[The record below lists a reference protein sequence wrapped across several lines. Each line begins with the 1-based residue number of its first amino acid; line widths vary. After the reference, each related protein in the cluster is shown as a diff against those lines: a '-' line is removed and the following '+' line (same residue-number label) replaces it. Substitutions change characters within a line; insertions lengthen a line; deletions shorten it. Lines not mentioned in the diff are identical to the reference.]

1 MVDISSKGNKVIQRQ
16 TFFFWTNFSDAMA
29 FSDPKLCAN
38 THLHKE
44 ISYFT
49 ATLATVFCLATV
61 IGNVL
66 VCLAIMRDP
75 FRKMKTPFHY
85 FLLSLSGT
93 DLLVGL
99 LLDTTMI
106 VVHIREA
113 RGTINNADNLQT
125 SHMVHM
131 LYFILGTAS
140 VLTLAALAADRY
152 VLVTSPVKYKTKITS
167 KRAIVTSVVIWVVAL
182 GFSLLYFKLG
192 FFLYS
197 FIFANT
203 AVFSTFFILLFV
215 HRSILGRLRERS
227 KFWQDQRAAENTMCE
242 KLQSAK
248 NIKNIKKESKV
259 AKTLSIVLLTFL
271 VSFVPACVIIYLL
284 NFCLSCNC
292 LLVHWL
298 RDIQK
303 LTISLNSA
311 VNPYLYAWRLPQFK
325 KAFLKLLHLQRAQA
339 QVNPALVSSV
349 GQPDNT
355 NQMQLSLVCNQDLS

>member
-1 MVDISSKGNKVIQRQ
+1 
-16 TFFFWTNFSDAMA
+16 MA

-49 ATLATVFCLATV
+49 ASLATVFCLATV

-99 LLDTTMI
+99 LLDPTMI

-167 KRAIVTSVVIWVVAL
+167 KLAIVTSVFIWVAAL

-203 AVFSTFFILLFV
+203 AVLSTFFILLFT
-215 HRSILGRLRERS
+215 HRSILRHLRKRS
-227 KFWQDQRAAENTMCE
+227 NYLRNRRTVESTISE
-242 KLQSAK
+242 KRESAK
-248 NIKNIKKESKV
+248 KIRNIKKERKV
-259 AKTLSIVLLTFL
+259 AKALSSVLIAFL
-271 VSFVPACVIIYLL
+271 ASFLPACVIIYLL

-298 RDIQK
+298 RDTQA
-303 LTISLNSA
+303 LFVCLNSA
-311 VNPYLYAWRLPQFK
+311 VNPYLYAWRLPHFR
-325 KAFLKLLHLQRAQA
+325 KAFLKLLHLK
-339 QVNPALVSSV
+339 
-349 GQPDNT
+349 
-355 NQMQLSLVCNQDLS
+355 

>member
-1 MVDISSKGNKVIQRQ
+1 
-16 TFFFWTNFSDAMA
+16 
-29 FSDPKLCAN
+29 
-38 THLHKE
+38 
-44 ISYFT
+44 
-49 ATLATVFCLATV
+49 
-61 IGNVL
+61 
-66 VCLAIMRDP
+66 MRDP

-99 LLDTTMI
+99 LFDPTMI
-106 VVHIREA
+106 FVHIREA
-113 RGTINNADNLQT
+113 HGTPTNKGDISWAFQVL
-125 SHMVHM
+125 HV
-131 LYFILGTAS
+131 LYFTLGTAS
-140 VLTLAALAADRY
+140 VLTLAALTADRY
-152 VLVTSPVKYKTKITS
+152 VSVTSPIKYKTKITS
-167 KRAIVTSVVIWVVAL
+167 KRAIVTSVFIWVAAL

-203 AVFSTFFILLFV
+203 AVLSTFFILLFT
-215 HRSILGRLRERS
+215 HRSILRHLRKRS
-227 KFWQDQRAAENTMCE
+227 NDLRDRRTVENTIPE
-242 KLQSAK
+242 KQKSSK
-248 NIKNIKKESKV
+248 KIKNIKKERKV

-355 NQMQLSLVCNQDLS
+355 NQMQLSFVCNQDLS

>member
-1 MVDISSKGNKVIQRQ
+1 MFLLILWQRSFGLCRWVFLFY
-16 TFFFWTNFSDAMA
+16 TSNSVSFCTLSFLPTLLFLALFSFSCLYTEVFSDACVSA
-29 FSDPKLCAN
+29 RNFGKI
-38 THLHKE
+38 KE
-44 ISYFT
+44 
-49 ATLATVFCLATV
+49 LL
-61 IGNVL
+61 
-66 VCLAIMRDP
+66 
-75 FRKMKTPFHY
+75 KT
-85 FLLSLSGT
+85 G
-93 DLLVGL
+93 
-99 LLDTTMI
+99 
-106 VVHIREA
+106 
-113 RGTINNADNLQT
+113 
-125 SHMVHM
+125 
-131 LYFILGTAS
+131 
-140 VLTLAALAADRY
+140 
-152 VLVTSPVKYKTKITS
+152 
-167 KRAIVTSVVIWVVAL
+167 
-182 GFSLLYFKLG
+182 
-192 FFLYS
+192 
-197 FIFANT
+197 
-203 AVFSTFFILLFV
+203 
-215 HRSILGRLRERS
+215 
-227 KFWQDQRAAENTMCE
+227 TMCE

-248 NIKNIKKESKV
+248 KIKNIKKERKV

>member
-1 MVDISSKGNKVIQRQ
+1 
-16 TFFFWTNFSDAMA
+16 MA

-99 LLDTTMI
+99 LLDPTMI

-152 VLVTSPVKYKTKITS
+152 VSVTSPVKYSTKITS
-167 KRAIVTSVVIWVVAL
+167 KRAIVTSVVIWVVSL

-203 AVFSTFFILLFV
+203 AVFTTFFILLFV